1 VLRLASYNIHAA
13 VGTDGR
19 QDIGRIAAVIEE
31 ISPDLI
37 GLQEVESR
45 GSRARADQAER
56 LAARLGMT
64 CVEGPMLLEGSGWFG
79 NAILSRL
86 PVEDVQQWRFADH
99 SREPR
104 GAIAVLVRDPGG
116 VCWQIVNTHLDL
128 RARYRLRQAKTLRH
142 LLAPMRP
149 AARALL
155 GDLNE
160 WRPRG
165 PTLARLRQL
174 GAVPRAPGTFPS
186 WWPVF
191 PLDRMVLKG
200 CRPQS
205 SLRRHLTRLSRRASD
220 HLPIVA
226 DLVAET
232 EAGSIDQ
239 SDGSASPALVGS
251 SRRGRRPFSA

>member
-1 VLRLASYNIHAA
+1 
-13 VGTDGR
+13 
-19 QDIGRIAAVIEE
+19 
-31 ISPDLI
+31 
-37 GLQEVESR
+37 
-45 GSRARADQAER
+45 
-56 LAARLGMT
+56 
-64 CVEGPMLLEGSGWFG
+64 MLLEGKGWYG

-86 PVEDVQQWRFADH
+86 PVEDVRQWRFADH

-104 GAIAVLVRDPGG
+104 GAIAILVRDPRGAS
-116 VCWQIVNTHLDL
+116 WQIVNTHLDL
-128 RARYRLRQAKTLRH
+128 RSRYRQRQAKSLRR
-142 LLAPMRP
+142 LLVPMRSGN
-149 AARALL
+149 RALL

-160 WRPRG
+160 WRPWG
-165 PTLARLRQL
+165 PTLARLSQL

-226 DLVAET
+226 DLVPET
-232 EAGSIDQ
+232 ESGSTGQ
-239 SDGSASPALVGS
+239 PDGSTSPAPPE
-251 SRRGRRPFSA
+251 SRRRASRAFSA